1 MEENNNKELDKS
13 KKDSY
18 LFSASLIFEEKID
31 KLWLF
36 IRDLKNEIKIVDF
49 LEKLEFISGKN
60 TFNKGNLFSV
70 NWIGLTHLKCEC
82 VFTEV
87 SDNKKVISWKA
98 IGDIGINFYRTFVLL
113 KITQSNKTLVKS
125 IVSIIENELIDYKP
139 TKNYFSNLE
148 YKILLEKQKYLQN
161 KKEESFSFESC
172 IINRN
177 YFDIWKY
184 ALDLSKLNEIQNIL
198 GENVEYNQEKIGL
211 GSFLKIYIKDLKKTI
226 FMRIIEIKDNK
237 KKKSLWIKLETI
249 GTYVIDLPILI
260 QYKLIIIDDFQTHC
274 SIFVKFPLDINQKLI
289 KKFQEK
295 SREAIRKY
303 KNFLE
308 EANKDNKNV

>member
-13 KKDSY
+13 KIY
-18 LFSASLIFEEKID
+18 TNLFSTSLIFEEKID

-36 IRDLKNEIKIVDF
+36 IGDLNNEIKIVDY

-60 TFNKGNLFSV
+60 TFNEGNLFSL
-70 NWIGLTHLKCEC
+70 NWIGLTHFKCEC

-87 SDNKKVISWKA
+87 NENKRVISWKEK
-98 IGDIGINFYRTFVLL
+98 GDIGINFCRTYFLY
-113 KITQSNKTLVKS
+113 KITQSNKTLVKCV
-125 IVSIIENELIDYKP
+125 VSIIENELIDYRP
-139 TKNYFSNLE
+139 SKNYFSNLE
-148 YKILLEKQKYLQN
+148 YKILLEKYKYLQN
-161 KKEESFSFESC
+161 KKEETFSFESC

-177 YFDIWKY
+177 YFDIWKFV
-184 ALDLSKLNEIQNIL
+184 LDLTKLNEIHNIL

-226 FMRIIEIKDNK
+226 FMKIIDIKDNK

-260 QYKLIIIDDFQTHC
+260 QYKLIIIDDFQTHF
-274 SIFVKFPLDINQKLI
+274 SIFLKFPLDINQKLI
-289 KKFQEK
+289 KKFQEN

-303 KNFLE
+303 KIFME
-308 EANKDNKNV
+308 ETNKDKENV